1 MTKTNNIHTAIE
13 RIVAMD
19 YLSIID
25 KYYSGQEELK
35 ALLLHH
41 SRQVADKALEL
52 CAAHPEW
59 QADTQFVEEAAM
71 LHDIG
76 IIRCNAPSIH
86 CHGAEPYICHGHI
99 GAEMLRHEG
108 FARHARVAERH
119 TGSGLTREQIIAQ
132 GLPLPAEDFVPET
145 IEEKVICYADKF
157 FSKSHPERIASP
169 EHIRQAM
176 LKFGN
181 GSLERWEQLEKL
193 MTQ

>member
-25 KYYSGQEELK
+25 KYYSSQEELK

-86 CHGAEPYICHGHI
+86 CHGAEPYICHGRI

-108 FARHARVAERH
+108 FASHARVAERH

-169 EHIRQAM
+169 EHIRQTM